1 MAKLIVNYG
10 GTAPRASLRV
20 FNSMLFITRPK
31 MRSEQPLICVVLHT
45 VPDLRELTETKVHIH
60 ILSAKEQQLSVP

>member
-20 FNSMLFITRPK
+20 FNSVLFITRPK
-31 MRSEQPLICVVLHT
+31 MRSEQPLICVVLHSRRFKYSG
-45 VPDLRELTETKVHIH
+45 V
-60 ILSAKEQQLSVP
+60 LSKMSQNTSYRI